1 MKHVLSYSFSI
12 VFSVNRSISKSTPKT
27 VYTNL
32 KNLFSFSIIYKGNTW
47 DQTLRDLELTGVRMS
62 DGSRVQIEN
71 ILSTLTISTAGSD
84 DQIALDKV
92 ASSLVRGDLFIFF
105 SSFFHF

>member
-1 MKHVLSYSFSI
+1 MLYSFFV
-12 VFSVNRSISKSTPKT
+12 VFSINHSISKSTPKT

-105 SSFFHF
+105 FFFF